1 MSRYISKQ
9 TKHSNAVIKNITF
22 TLYAIA
28 ILVMAIATITE
39 KTQGTPYV
47 LSNIYGSWWFTAL
60 WALLAIGGIAYLFQR
75 RIKRLTIIL
84 LHGSFLLILAGALLT
99 HLTAWQGTVHLR
111 KGESVTYC
119 YIEENGVKS
128 PKRLPFTITLE
139 DFNIRY
145 HNGTETAAD
154 YESHLTIRMDTKTEH
169 GYTSMNNI
177 YSTHG
182 IRLYQSGYDDD
193 MEGTTLSLNSDPLGI
208 PVTYTGYG
216 LLFLSMILTLIDP
229 KGRFRQ
235 IVRKASIASVFVW
248 LLPIQAHALNT
259 FPKEMATEF
268 GYLCIN
274 YDGRICPVQ
283 TLALD
288 FTRKLYGKSSYNG
301 YTAEQVLCGFVC
313 FRNEWSQEPLIRIK
327 SAELRQR
334 IGQPEY
340 TSLASLF
347 SQQGY
352 ILGPFLQEYYQG
364 NGDKFHEEVV
374 KVDEKVML
382 IMQVSRGE
390 LLRIFPFEGKWYSP
404 TDSLPTIIE
413 TGRKA
418 YFRNALPML
427 SMYVTNHQTTNAN
440 EMLKKMAKYQSVYGT
455 ADMPSPTRL
464 TAEHLYNSI
473 PFAQVLFIVCLTF
486 SFISLLR
493 WQWAKRFSF
502 LVLISAFLSLTL
514 CLALRWIVSGYI
526 PMSNGYET
534 MLLMAWIV
542 MLASLLVYRKFRIVL
557 TFGLLLSGFLLLVSH
572 LGQMDPKITHLMP
585 VLSSP
590 LLSIHVSCA
599 MMAYGLFSITFACG
613 IYGIIVR
620 KHTEEM
626 HLLSQLFLFPAE
638 FLLTA
643 GIFLGA
649 IWANVSWGRYW
660 GWDPKEVW
668 ALITMLIYA
677 IPMHNSSVPWIRKP
691 IHYHIFMTSAFLAV
705 LITYFGVNFFLG
717 GLHSYANQ

>member
-1 MSRYISKQ
+1 M
-9 TKHSNAVIKNITF
+9 IKNITF

-39 KTQGTPYV
+39 KTHGTPFV

-60 WALLAIGGIAYLFQR
+60 WSLLAIGGIAYLFQR
-75 RIKRLTIIL
+75 RIKRITIIM

-99 HLTAWQGTVHLR
+99 HLTAWQGTMHLR
-111 KGESVTYC
+111 KGEAVNYC
-119 YIEENGVKS
+119 YIEEYGASS
-128 PKRLPFTITLE
+128 PKKIPFTITLI

-145 HNGTETAAD
+145 HSGTETAAD
-154 YESHLTIRMDTKTEH
+154 YESHLTIRTDAATEH
-169 GYTSMNNI
+169 GYTSMNHI

-182 IRLYQSGYDDD
+182 VRLYQSGYDDD
-193 MEGTTLSLNSDPLGI
+193 MEGTTLSLNSDPWGI

-235 IVRKASIASVFVW
+235 LIHKASTAVVFLL
-248 LLPIQAHALNT
+248 LLPVQAHALNT
-259 FPKEMATEF
+259 FPKETATEF
-268 GYLCIN
+268 GQLCIN

-301 YTAEQVLCGFVC
+301 YTAEQVLCGFTF

-327 SAELRQR
+327 SADLRQR
-334 IGQPEY
+334 IGLPEY

-347 SQQGY
+347 RQQGY

-374 KVDEKVML
+374 KVDDKVML

-404 TDSLPTIIE
+404 SDSLPPMIE
-413 TGRKA
+413 ADRRA

-427 SMYVTNHQTTNAN
+427 AMYVTDHQMTNTN
-440 EMLKKMAKYQSVYGT
+440 EMLKKLAKYQRIYGA

-464 TAEHLYNSI
+464 AAEHLYNSI
-473 PFAQVLFIVCLTF
+473 PFAQVLFMVCLTF
-486 SFISLLR
+486 SFISLLHR
-493 WQWAKRFSF
+493 QWAKKLSF
-502 LVLISAFLSLTL
+502 IVLISTFLALTL
-514 CLALRWIVSGYI
+514 CLALRWIISGYI

-534 MLLMAWIV
+534 MLQMAWMV
-542 MLASLLVYRKFRIVL
+542 MLASLFVYRNFRIVL

-590 LLSIHVSCA
+590 LLSIHVSCV

-613 IYGIIVR
+613 VYGIINR
-620 KHTEEM
+620 KKMKEM

-677 IPMHNSSVPWIRKP
+677 IPMHSSSVPWIRKP